1 MPKKKKKGAGG
12 APEWMVT
19 FGDMMSLLLCFF
31 VILVSMSEMKED
43 EKFMKV
49 RESIK
54 RAFGYQGGA
63 GTIPGTTNPTNTIQ
77 KQLID
82 LLRKKW
88 QLRHGKTTEE
98 GIVGQSPSVKKVRDG
113 LEFIIGGAVSFEP
126 GKAVLLDHA
135 RKELDF
141 FSEMIRGL
149 KTKIRVRGHTAR
161 IPQEVYLP
169 FRSMDELTYAR
180 ALAVKQYLLS
190 KDIDPVRITIEACG
204 DNEPLRSQAYDD
216 QARAMNDRVSI
227 VVSENL
233 VEEFKGNPAS
243 DDRDIIDR

>member
-1 MPKKKKKGAGG
+1 VAKKKKASGGG

-49 RESIK
+49 RDSIK

-63 GTIPGTTNPTNTIQ
+63 GSIPGNIAPTNTLQ
-77 KQLID
+77 KQLTD
-82 LLRKKW
+82 LLMRKW
-88 QLRHGKTTEE
+88 QLRLGKTTVE
-98 GIVGQSPSVKKVRDG
+98 GIEGQSPSVKKVRDG

-126 GKAVLLDHA
+126 GKAVLLEHA
-135 RKELDF
+135 KKELDYF
-141 FSEMIRGL
+141 ADMIRGM
-149 KTKIRVRGHTAR
+149 KNKVRVRGHTAR

-169 FRSMDELTYAR
+169 FRSLDELTYAR
-180 ALAVKQYLLS
+180 ALAVKQYLIS
-190 KDIDPVRITIEACG
+190 KAIVPVRITMEACS
-204 DNEPLRSQAYDD
+204 DNEPLRSQAYDN

-233 VEEFKGNPAS
+233 VEEYQGIPAP
-243 DDRDIIDR
+243 DDRDIIDG

>member
-1 MPKKKKKGAGG
+1 MPKKKKQGGGG

-54 RAFGYQGGA
+54 KAFGYQGGA
-63 GTIPGTTNPTNTIQ
+63 GTILGTTTPTNTLQ
-77 KQLID
+77 KQLTD
-82 LLRKKW
+82 LMMRKW

-98 GIVGQSPSVKKVRDG
+98 GIVGQSPSVKKVRNG

-141 FSEMIRGL
+141 FAEMIRGMEH
-149 KTKIRVRGHTAR
+149 KVRVRGHTAR

-180 ALAVKQYLLS
+180 ALAVKQYLIG
-190 KDIDPVRITIEACG
+190 KGIKPIRITMEACG
-204 DNEPLRSQAYDD
+204 ENEPLRSQAYDD

-233 VEEFKGNPAS
+233 VEEFQGNPAS
-243 DDRDIIDR
+243 DDRDIIDQ

>member
-1 MPKKKKKGAGG
+1 MPKKKKQSGG

-63 GTIPGTTNPTNTIQ
+63 GTIPGTSPPTNTIN
-77 KQLID
+77 KQLTD
-82 LLRKKW
+82 LIMRKW

-98 GIVGQSPSVKKVRDG
+98 GILGQSPSVKKVRDG

-135 RKELDF
+135 TKELDF
-141 FSEMIRGL
+141 FADMIRGM
-149 KTKIRVRGHTAR
+149 KNKVRVRGHTAR
-161 IPQEVYLP
+161 IPPEVYLP

-180 ALAVKQYLLS
+180 ALAVKQYLIS
-190 KDIDPVRITIEACG
+190 KDIDPARITVEACG

-216 QARAMNDRVSI
+216 EARAMNDRVSI
-227 VVSENL
+227 IVSENL
-233 VEEFKGNPAS
+233 VEQYQGNPAS

>member
-1 MPKKKKKGAGG
+1 MPKKKKQGGG

-31 VILVSMSEMKED
+31 VILVSMSEIKED
-43 EKFMKV
+43 QKFMDV

-54 RAFGYQGGA
+54 KAFGYQGGA
-63 GTIPGTTNPTNTIQ
+63 GTITGNVAPTNTLQ
-77 KQLID
+77 KQLTDFIM
-82 LLRKKW
+82 RKW

-98 GIVGQSPSVKKVRDG
+98 GIEGQSPSVKKVRDG

-141 FSEMIRGL
+141 FADMVRGMEH
-149 KTKIRVRGHTAR
+149 KVRVKGHTAR

-169 FRSMDELTYAR
+169 FRSLDELTYAR
-180 ALAVKQYLLS
+180 ALAVKQYLIS
-190 KDIDPVRITIEACG
+190 NGIKPVRITMEACG
-204 DNEPLRSQAYDD
+204 ENEPLRSQAYDD

-227 VVSENL
+227 IVSENL
-233 VEEFKGNPAS
+233 VEQYQGIPAP
-243 DDRDIIDR
+243 DDRDIIDQ